1 MCCTS
6 TMSEMILLHVDGFSF
21 LYATLIERYYVFVSE
36 EFEFVLKQTEVHNAI
51 PFDFN
56 TDFTRLY
63 FGKNRQRRVTYAEF
77 TQLLFVRH

>member
-6 TMSEMILLHVDGFSF
+6 TMSEKILLHVDGFSF
-21 LYATLIERYYVFVSE
+21 LCATLIERYYVFVSE

-56 TDFTRLY
+56 TDCARLY